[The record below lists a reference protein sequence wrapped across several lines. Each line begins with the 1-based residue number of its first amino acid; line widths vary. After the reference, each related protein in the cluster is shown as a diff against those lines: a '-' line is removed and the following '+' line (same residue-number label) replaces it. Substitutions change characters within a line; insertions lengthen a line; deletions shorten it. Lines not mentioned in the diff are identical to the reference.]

1 MKNLVKRK
9 TIEFSYLGWQ
19 RCRILTKLHK
29 QNRCQSMQTF
39 PGEIWKDVA
48 AVMSVWEGAVSCSSE
63 NLLSTTYNIEYHETR
78 IWKTTLYFTLD
89 DHLRSWTNSHHFMGD
104 KSHCTRPYDGD
115 GRHAILIVD
124 TTDPCWPRRRPL
136 LGSANSVSARP
147 RSSGRHGIRV
157 WECNQEARGPRTVGG
172 TALDVE
178 YFYQKYFYS
187 HTWCSSRTSNKTS
200 KGG

>member
-9 TIEFSYLGWQ
+9 TIEFSYLAWQ

-48 AVMSVWEGAVSCSSE
+48 AVIWLISVWEVAVSCSSE
-63 NLLSTTYNIEYHETR
+63 NLLSTTYQCR
-78 IWKTTLYFTLD
+78 ISRNQNLKNYTSFYTWWPFKAMDKQPSFSNREKENCRGL
-89 DHLRSWTNSHHFMGD
+89 FMGD

-124 TTDPCWPRRRPL
+124 TTDPCWPHRRPL
-136 LGSANSVSARP
+136 PGVR
-147 RSSGRHGIRV
+147 
-157 WECNQEARGPRTVGG
+157 
-172 TALDVE
+172 
-178 YFYQKYFYS
+178 
-187 HTWCSSRTSNKTS
+187 
-200 KGG
+200 